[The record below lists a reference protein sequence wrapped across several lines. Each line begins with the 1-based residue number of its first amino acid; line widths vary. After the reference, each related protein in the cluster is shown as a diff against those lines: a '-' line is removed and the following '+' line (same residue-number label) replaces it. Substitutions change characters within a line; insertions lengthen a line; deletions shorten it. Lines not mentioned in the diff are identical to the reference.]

1 MVASLEQG
9 LTEMETAMKVEEL
22 NMEPRELT
30 LAELDDASGG
40 VIPLIVGAFAVYS
53 VGVIGG
59 LFFGRWLARRLN

>member
-30 LAELDDASGG
+30 LGELDNASGG
-40 VIPLIVGAFAVYS
+40 IVPLIVGAFAVYS